1 MQEIGKIANK
11 YAYKNKKG
19 EDKQMDINFM
29 PNNMENYM
37 AFMLGKY
44 LVFLDSLQFMRS
56 CLDRLASNLH
66 DEAFKYT

>member
-1 MQEIGKIANK
+1 
-11 YAYKNKKG
+11 
-19 EDKQMDINFM
+19 MDINFM

-44 LVFLDSLQFMRS
+44 LAFLDSLQFMRS

>member
-1 MQEIGKIANK
+1 
-11 YAYKNKKG
+11 
-19 EDKQMDINFM
+19 MDINFM

-44 LVFLDSLQFMRS
+44 LAFLDSLQFMRS
-56 CLDRLASNLH
+56 CLDRLASNLP